1 MKSDGQVRQKLK
13 QVLYRHRKEFLR
25 EHLLRRPENCKHNS
39 IMHLPVQVSNRAV
52 VRVCGLI
59 SQDGEWNNRVCDS
72 LLGGDRQ
79 ASQCPHYACRNTA
92 DDLKVEF
99 NERIGLG
106 ATPVEIGRI
115 AKDYPDAAALMW
127 VLSPSPDDAPTVLS
141 LLGDEG
147 EGEDSDG

>member
-1 MKSDGQVRQKLK
+1 MKGEGQVRQKLK

-25 EHLLRRPENCKHNS
+25 EHLLRRPDNCKHNS
-39 IMHLPVQVSNRAV
+39 VVHLPVQVSNRALV
-52 VRVCGLI
+52 HVCSLV

-92 DDLKVEF
+92 EGLKAEF

-106 ATPVEIGRI
+106 GSAVEIGRI
-115 AKDYPDAAALMW
+115 AQDYPDAAALMW
-127 VLSPSPDDAPTVLS
+127 VLSPSPEDTPTVFS
-141 LLGDEG
+141 LLNDEG
-147 EGEDSDG
+147 EGEDSGG